1 MSGHNKWTQIKRKKE
16 TEDAKKSQRFAML
29 AKTITLEAKRSG
41 GDKNSPGLRT
51 AIERART
58 ANLPNNNIERAIQ
71 NAVGGDTTSL
81 DEVRYEAYG
90 PGGVALMIE
99 GITDN
104 KNRTSQEIKHL
115 LSKHGANL
123 ATPGSVL
130 WSFEKTTDGWRPS
143 TTITV
148 SDEQTKQTLK
158 QLLDDL
164 EHHEDVKQ
172 TVTNLCVS

>member
-16 TEDAKKSQRFAML
+16 TTDAKKSQQFAIL

-51 AIERART
+51 AIERARA

-71 NAVGGDTTSL
+71 NAIGGDTASL
-81 DEVRYEAYG
+81 EEVRYEAYG
-90 PGGVALMIE
+90 PGGVALIID

-115 LSKHGANL
+115 LSKYNASL
-123 ATPGSVL
+123 AAPGSVL
-130 WSFEKTTDGWRPS
+130 WSFEKTPAGWRPS
-143 TTITV
+143 TTTTV
-148 SDEQTKQTLK
+148 SDEQTKQSLK

-164 EHHEDVKQ
+164 EHHEDIKQ